1 MTLEPKGDPNTQ
13 PGQKQPDII
22 LAKWSTRF
30 LAWLIDVIIVSIGA
44 VILFSIVY
52 APLTLLQGYNNHVP
66 PVLMGPRSAIECL
79 LLFAYWTYFE
89 LTSGQSIGKK
99 LLNLRTTNLSGT
111 GIDLK
116 TALIESFGKAFLLPL
131 DILLGWIFTNNRRQ
145 RIFNRASNTIVIK
158 LPGNS
163 RDIPKDAKYVK
174 D

>member
-22 LAKWSTRF
+22 LAQWSTRF

-66 PVLMGPRSAIECL
+66 PVLMGARSAIECL

-89 LTSGQSIGKK
+89 LTTGQSIGKK